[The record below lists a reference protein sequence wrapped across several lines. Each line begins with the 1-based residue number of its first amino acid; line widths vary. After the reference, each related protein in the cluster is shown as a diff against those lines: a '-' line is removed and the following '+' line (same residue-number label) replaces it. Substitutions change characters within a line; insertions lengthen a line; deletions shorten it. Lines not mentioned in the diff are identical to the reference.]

1 MSLMNFMTSRM
12 ADSESPN
19 CDFKAN
25 ENPAQYSCSMASNM
39 EDMSKSLMCLS
50 GIQRAIQILVKFS
63 SFHFVFLP
71 KSIDTNDCDFQ
82 IFSHNSVFDIHL
94 SDAIFA
100 IFRLIIC
107 DQVASKSFIYK
118 LIKYFV
124 YI

>member
-1 MSLMNFMTSRM
+1 MTSRM

-63 SFHFVFLP
+63 SLP
-71 KSIDTNDCDFQ
+71 FRHLASVAATFDCA
-82 IFSHNSVFDIHL
+82 NPVR
-94 SDAIFA
+94 FA
-100 IFRLIIC
+100 T
-107 DQVASKSFIYK
+107 S
-118 LIKYFV
+118 
-124 YI
+124 